1 MKKIYLIVTLLASFN
16 LANSQIYSA
25 TTETGFRHN
34 PANDSIAVFDD
45 ILLNVG
51 SPNAGANVKIT
62 QLQVG
67 FRRLANAQAVDV
79 ALYLGRMS
87 STRVPFTADSIFQTS
102 LPANGATS
110 VTSIL
115 TANSATGW
123 TVNLDTI
130 SGNNTNRGFF
140 VGLRQRGSGALD
152 PNQGW
157 RICNAPTVGSAD
169 STFFY
174 VNVINSSLGG
184 PYFFSG
190 TRAYFYTIV
199 TGTINVVTP
208 VKLSFFK
215 ASYFGEGASIFWN
228 VENEINFKE
237 YVIERSFDGVNFDI
251 YDRVPAKN
259 SKSYE
264 FKVAKL
270 LAGKN
275 YFRLK
280 MIDKDGK
287 FEYSKVELLE
297 SRTIKS
303 NFNILPNP
311 VATSLNFNWTEDGIY
326 RFQLLGIDGK
336 QFKLGPVL
344 KGMNT
349 IDVSSLNSGTYVLD
363 VINAKGEVIAAKK
376 VYKQ

>member
-1 MKKIYLIVTLLASFN
+1 R
-16 LANSQIYSA
+16 
-25 TTETGFRHN
+25 G
-34 PANDSIAVFDD
+34 
-45 ILLNVG
+45 
-51 SPNAGANVKIT
+51 PNA
-62 QLQVG
+62 
-67 FRRLANAQAVDV
+67 
-79 ALYLGRMS
+79 
-87 STRVPFTADSIFQTS
+87 
-102 LPANGATS
+102 
-110 VTSIL
+110 
-115 TANSATGW
+115 
-123 TVNLDTI
+123 LD
-130 SGNNTNRGFF
+130 N
-140 VGLRQRGSGALD
+140 
-152 PNQGW
+152 NQGW
-157 RICNAPTVGSAD
+157 RMVQTPTVGFSD
-169 STFFY
+169 TTFFQINVPRNTLSGPFIFSTAPSAAKAIFY
-174 VNVINSSLGG
+174 V
-184 PYFFSG
+184 
-190 TRAYFYTIV
+190 IV
-199 TGTINVVTP
+199 TGTVNIVTP